1 MIALADGFVY
11 NHEKIVVIEFKK
23 GNEIYTNQN
32 IFYGSIEQAI
42 EFGLIFVVL

>member
-23 GNEIYTNQN
+23 GNEIFTNQN
-32 IFYGSIEQAI
+32 VFYGSIEEALK
-42 EFGLIFVVL
+42 FGLKFKEE